1 MFQNISSSMI
11 NAARSIIAAGPIIQD
26 TFLKKVSGIK
36 SQATSYKLQATSY
49 KRSRYK
55 LILLKSQANGS
66 GTTVQDTSDNILLP
80 S

>member
-1 MFQNISSSMI
+1 MLQNISSFRVHGSW
-11 NAARSIIAAGPIIQD
+11 RIIQD

-36 SQATSYKLQATSY
+36 TQATSYQVTSY

-66 GTTVQDTSDNILLP
+66 GTTVQDTSDNIWLP

>member
-1 MFQNISSSMI
+1 MTITTNVSKYFKFHDQCFNINYTRYI
-11 NAARSIIAAGPIIQD
+11 FKKSIRYQ
-26 TFLKKVSGIK
+26 V
-36 SQATSYKLQATSY
+36 TSYKLQATSY

-66 GTTVQDTSDNILLP
+66 GTTVQDTSDNIWLP

>member
-1 MFQNISSSMI
+1 MLQNISSFRVHGSW
-11 NAARSIIAAGPIIQD
+11 RIIQD

-36 SQATSYKLQATSY
+36 IQATSYKLQATSY

-66 GTTVQDTSDNILLP
+66 GTTVQDTSDNIWLP

>member
-11 NAARSIIAAGPIIQD
+11 NASILIIQD

-36 SQATSYKLQATSY
+36 SQATSYKL
-49 KRSRYK
+49 SRYK

-66 GTTVQDTSDNILLP
+66 GTTVQDTSDNIWLP